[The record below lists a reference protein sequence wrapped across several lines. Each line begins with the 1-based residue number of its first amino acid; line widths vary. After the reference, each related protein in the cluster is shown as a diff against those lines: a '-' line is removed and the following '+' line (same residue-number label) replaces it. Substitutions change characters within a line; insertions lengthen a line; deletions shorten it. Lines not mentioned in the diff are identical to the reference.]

1 MKKYLLLSLVCLS
14 FSAVAMEKH
23 SAKLGQVDNSFGQND
38 CNAPQIA
45 GCGPCYK
52 LCIEQNKSDRG
63 AKDTSGGS
71 KSSSKSTRSS
81 ATRQ

>member
-1 MKKYLLLSLVCLS
+1 MKKYLILTLVCLS
-14 FSAVAMEKH
+14 FSVIASEKN
-23 SAKLGQVDNSFGQND
+23 SARLGQVDNSFGQND

-71 KSSSKSTRSS
+71 KTQSKTGRGS

>member
-1 MKKYLLLSLVCLS
+1 MKKYLLLTLVCFS
-14 FSAVAMEKH
+14 FAAVAAEKD
-23 SAKLGQVDNSFGQND
+23 SARLGQVDNSFGQND

-63 AKDTSGGS
+63 AKDTS
-71 KSSSKSTRSS
+71 SSSRSQSKTGRSS

>member
-1 MKKYLLLSLVCLS
+1 MKKYVILTLVFFS
-14 FSAVAMEKH
+14 FAAVADKN
-23 SAKLGQVDNSFGQND
+23 SVRLGQVDNSHSMND

-63 AKDTSGGS
+63 AKDTSSGRTSVKNGRG
-71 KSSSKSTRSS
+71 SSSS
-81 ATRQ
+81 Q